1 MVSEFFTRLF
11 DGIGAVATGLGTGL
25 LHVLGLVM
33 LVFGVLAFVVEVVLT
48 RAPALRPRPGLP
60 RNGVTWSPRELLVA
74 AMCAAIYAVTL
85 ALTAGLQL
93 VPGFVQARPAN
104 ALLAVFAVLFGI
116 PGCAGLAVGNILGDV
131 LSGTMTLGSVGG
143 FFGIFTAAYL
153 VHALVGRRR
162 PAGWGYAVRLYLVTF
177 AAALFGTGLLISAW
191 LATIAILPPEAVW
204 TVAFPSIFFVVL
216 YPQWLFSLLLLKA
229 LYPAFE
235 RRGWLGEQ
243 ADAPPA
249 SGRKARPA

>member
-1 MVSEFFTRLF
+1 MSEFFTRLF
-11 DGIGAVATGLGTGL
+11 QAIGEAFSVLGTGL
-25 LHVLGLVM
+25 LYVLGLVM
-33 LVFGVLAFVVEVVLT
+33 LVFGVLAFVLEVVLT
-48 RAPALRPRPGLP
+48 HTLAVRPRPRLV
-60 RNGVTWSPRELLVA
+60 RNGVRWTPRELLVA

-104 ALLAVFAVLFGI
+104 ALLAVFAVLFGV
-116 PGCAGLAVGNILGDV
+116 PGCAGLAVGNILGDI

-153 VHALVGRRR
+153 VHVIVGQRRPTGVAYVGRF
-162 PAGWGYAVRLYLVTF
+162 YLATF
-177 AAALFGTGLLISAW
+177 LSALFGTGLLISAW
-191 LATIAILPPEAVW
+191 LATIAILPPEAIW

-235 RRGWLGEQ
+235 RRGWLGEHEEG
-243 ADAPPA
+243 APPVT
-249 SGRKARPA
+249 GARPA

>member
-1 MVSEFFTRLF
+1 MSEFFTGLF
-11 DGIGAVATGLGTGL
+11 RVIGEVATGLGTGVLYL
-25 LHVLGLVM
+25 LGVVM
-33 LVFGVLAFVVEVVLT
+33 LMFGMLAFLVEVVLT
-48 RAPALRPRPGLP
+48 RTPALHPYPRLA
-60 RNGVTWSPRELLVA
+60 RNGVVWSPRELLVA

-85 ALTAGLQL
+85 GLTAGLQL

-104 ALLAVFAVLFGI
+104 ALLAVFAVLFGV

-153 VHALVGRRR
+153 VHMLVGRRR
-162 PAGWGYAVRLYLVTF
+162 PTGLRYLGRFYLTTF
-177 AAALFGTGLLISAW
+177 LSALFGTGLLISAW
-191 LATIAILPPEAVW
+191 LATIAILPAEAIW

-235 RRGWLGEQ
+235 RRGWIGGPEE
-243 ADAPPA
+243 DAPPV
-249 SGRKARPA
+249 SDVRPA

>member
-1 MVSEFFTRLF
+1 MSEFFTGLF
-11 DGIGAVATGLGTGL
+11 HAIGTVATGLGIGVL
-25 LHVLGLVM
+25 YVLGVAM
-33 LVFGVLAFVVEVVLT
+33 LVLGVLAFLLEVVLT
-48 RAPALRPRPGLP
+48 RTVALRPRPGLV

-143 FFGIFTAAYL
+143 FVGIFTAAYL
-153 VHALVGRRR
+153 VHVLVGQRR
-162 PAGWGYAVRLYLVTF
+162 PAGARYVGRFYLATF
-177 AAALFGTGLLISAW
+177 LSALFGTGLLISAW

-235 RRGWLGEQ
+235 RRGWLER
-243 ADAPPA
+243 ADAPPTA
-249 SGRKARPA
+249 EAEPA

>member
-1 MVSEFFTRLF
+1 MSEFFTRLF
-11 DGIGAVATGLGTGL
+11 QAIGEAFTVLGTGL

-33 LVFGVLAFVVEVVLT
+33 LVFGVLAFVLEVVLT
-48 RAPALRPRPGLP
+48 RTLAVRPRPRLV
-60 RNGVTWSPRELLVA
+60 RNGVRWTPRELLVA

-85 ALTAGLQL
+85 ALTAGFQL

-104 ALLAVFAVLFGI
+104 ALLAVFAVLFGV
-116 PGCAGLAVGNILGDV
+116 PGCAGLAVGNILGDI

-153 VHALVGRRR
+153 VHALVGQRR
-162 PAGWGYAVRLYLVTF
+162 PTGVAYVGRFYLATF
-177 AAALFGTGLLISAW
+177 LSALFGTGLLISAW
-191 LATIAILPPEAVW
+191 LATIAILPPEAIW

-235 RRGWLGEQ
+235 RRGWLGEH
-243 ADAPPA
+243 ADAPPVTGA
-249 SGRKARPA
+249 EPA